1 MGFFD
6 LLRDDYPPLVAQA
19 TDEIQEMVY
28 LGRDMFASAAAHLL
42 ENEVLE
48 DDLSELDK
56 RINRGEQRIRRT
68 VFEHLSIHPEKD
80 LIFSLKLISIVHEAE
95 RIGDLAKS
103 LAKVAAMAKRPRL
116 GPKVKPLREF
126 RDHVLDLFQKLEK
139 GFFKGEAEEAEYI
152 METHKAL
159 KKKVAEYITD
169 LANDD
174 DLTGNEGVVYALSAR
189 MLNRVSAH
197 IANIASTV
205 VSPLDQIRRSAAWP
219 EDI

>member
-6 LLRDDYPPLVAQA
+6 LLKSDYPPLVAQA
-19 TDEIQEMVY
+19 TDEIQEMVH

-48 DDLSELDK
+48 DDLSALDQH
-56 RINRGEQRIRRT
+56 INRGEQRIRRA

-95 RIGDLAKS
+95 RIGDLSKS
-103 LAKVAAMAKRPRL
+103 LAKVASMAQKPRL
-116 GPKVKPLREF
+116 SDKVKPLRKF
-126 RDHVLDLFQKLEK
+126 RDQVLVLFEQLEQ
-139 GFFKGEAEEAEYI
+139 GFFKGQPEEAEEIMATHKTLKNEVAQYI
-152 METHKAL
+152 M
-159 KKKVAEYITD
+159 D
-169 LANDD
+169 LANDSN
-174 DLTGNEGVVYALSAR
+174 LSGNEGVVYALSAR

-205 VSPLDQIRRSAAWP
+205 VSPLDQIRRTAAWP

>member
-6 LLRDDYPPLVAQA
+6 LLKNDYPPLVAQA
-19 TDEIQEMVY
+19 TEEIQEMVY
-28 LGRDMFASAAAHLL
+28 LGRDMVTSAAAHLL

-48 DDLSELDK
+48 EDLSELDK

-103 LAKVAAMAKRPRL
+103 LAKVAAMSKKPRL

-139 GFFKGEAEEAEYI
+139 GFFKEETQEAEYI
-152 METHKAL
+152 METHKDL
-159 KKKVAEYITD
+159 KKKVAIYIAE

-174 DLTGNEGVVYALSAR
+174 EITGNEGVVYALSAR

>member
-6 LLRDDYPPLVAQA
+6 LLKGDYPPLVAQA

-28 LGRDMFASAAAHLL
+28 LGRDMFAAAAAHLL

-48 DDLSELDK
+48 DDLSELDQH
-56 RINRGEQRIRRT
+56 INRGEQRIRRA

-95 RIGDLAKS
+95 RIGDLSKS
-103 LAKVAAMAKRPRL
+103 LAKVASMAKKPRL
-116 GPKVKPLREF
+116 SDKVKPLRTF
-126 RDHVLDLFQKLEK
+126 RDQVLSLFTQLED
-139 GFFKGEAEEAEYI
+139 GFFKGQPEEAEKIMQTHKNLKEEVAVYI
-152 METHKAL
+152 M
-159 KKKVAEYITD
+159 D
-169 LANDD
+169 LANDENI
-174 DLTGNEGVVYALSAR
+174 TGNEGVVYALSAR

-205 VSPLDQIRRSAAWP
+205 VSPLDQIRRTAAWP

>member
-1 MGFFD
+1 MGLFD
-6 LLRDDYPPLVAQA
+6 VLKSDYPSLVAQA
-19 TDEIQEMVY
+19 TDEIQEMVH
-28 LGRDMFASAAAHLL
+28 LGRDMFVSAAAHLL

-56 RINRGEQRIRRT
+56 HINRGEQRIRRA

-103 LAKVAAMAKRPRL
+103 LAKVADMSKKPRL

-126 RDHVLDLFQKLEK
+126 RDHVVELFEKLEK
-139 GFFKGEAEEAEYI
+139 GFFKEDTEEAEFI
-152 METHKAL
+152 MDTHKQL
-159 KKKVAEYITD
+159 KKKVAKYISD
-169 LANDD
+169 LANDEE
-174 DLTGNEGVVYALSAR
+174 LTGNEGVVYALSAR

-205 VSPLDQIRRSAAWP
+205 VSPLDQIRRQAAWP